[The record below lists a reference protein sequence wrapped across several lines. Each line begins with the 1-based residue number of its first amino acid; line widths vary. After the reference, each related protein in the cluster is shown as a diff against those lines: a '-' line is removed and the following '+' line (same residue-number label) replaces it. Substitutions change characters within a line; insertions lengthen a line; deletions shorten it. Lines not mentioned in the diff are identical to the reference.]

1 MQLGRARPR
10 VFLVDRAGA
19 GSELPA
25 TEENERV
32 GVRHR
37 FGFGPVSAA
46 HSLFPAMSPP
56 SLPDYPAVLAARRA
70 ELRALLAPRLE
81 GVRTLTLE
89 IGCGHGHFLTAYAAA
104 HPERRCLGLDIA
116 NDRVERAMRKRNRA
130 RLTNLDFVHAD
141 ADDLLAALPE
151 EIRLDEV
158 FVLFPD
164 PWPKR
169 RHHKNRL
176 MQAEFL
182 TRLAARCRPGAA
194 LYFRTDYAPYFAEA
208 RGVVA
213 EHPDWSIPLGASW
226 PFEHETVFQAR
237 AAAHESLVAHR
248 RTSAITPAG

>member
-1 MQLGRARPR
+1 MTC
-10 VFLVDRAGA
+10 GA
-19 GSELPA
+19 GSFACVL
-25 TEENERV
+25 T
-32 GVRHR
+32 
-37 FGFGPVSAA
+37 
-46 HSLFPAMSPP
+46 PAMSPP

-70 ELRALLAPRLE
+70 DLRALLAPRLA

-104 HPERRCLGLDIA
+104 HPGRRCLGLDIA
-116 NDRVERAMRKRNRA
+116 NDRVERALRKRNRA
-130 RLTNLDFVHAD
+130 RLVNLDFVHAD

-176 MQAEFL
+176 MQTEFL
-182 TRLAARCRPGAA
+182 ARLAARCQPGSA

-213 EHPDWSIPLGASW
+213 EHPDWSLQPGAPW

-248 RTSAITPAG
+248 RTPTINPAG